1 MKKEPRLAFC
11 IFMDLAG
18 MVSYVLPGVGEF
30 FDAIWAPIAAYIFYR
45 TFSGKVAKLGSLIEF
60 AEEALPFTD
69 FIPTFTLA
77 YYYNKLH
84 TSRQKNL

>member
-11 IFMDLAG
+11 ICMDLAG
-18 MVSYVLPGVGEF
+18 MASYIIPGAGEF
-30 FDAIWAPIAAYIFYR
+30 FDMAWAPIAAYLFYR

-60 AEEALPFTD
+60 IEEALPFTD

-77 YYYNKLH
+77 YYYNKL
-84 TSRQKNL
+84 QKSTTND